1 MSPVFFFGDY
11 LGFSVYG
18 PTAVE
23 FFTKRPETFR
33 PHPQDVVDWSRQFLE
48 NNNLAEPDPLS
59 DSLQTV
65 REKNLHDR
73 VKL

>member
-1 MSPVFFFGDY
+1 M
-11 LGFSVYG
+11 G
-18 PTAVE
+18 PTALE

-33 PHPQDVVDWSRQFLE
+33 PRVQDVVDWSRQFLE

-59 DSLQTV
+59 ESLQTV
-65 REKNLHDR
+65 RDKILNDK

>member
-1 MSPVFFFGDY
+1 M
-11 LGFSVYG
+11 
-18 PTAVE
+18 E
-23 FFTKRPETFR
+23 FFTSRPETFHSR
-33 PHPQDVVDWSRQFLE
+33 MQDVVDWSRQFLE

-65 REKNLHDR
+65 REKNLHDN